1 MLLLAHR
8 MLPATIVAQLPW
20 ICHDQFF
27 DFCITFVLMRVH
39 VDDRQ
44 FRSKHDSRKYHCDSL
59 HSDKLQQQLFECC
72 QRDAECSGGL
82 SRPRLRMLSPANLK
96 NLKPMGR
103 HRWLFCQLLSL
114 RPRPTFRSCLS
125 ISTAL
130 TKKTFTNWYCTYVL
144 KFVSVDWWSFK
155 ATDRACSA
163 VSSEAWSRLQG

>member
-1 MLLLAHR
+1 M
-8 MLPATIVAQLPW
+8 
-20 ICHDQFF
+20 ICPCSHWMRFASSLTYLF
-27 DFCITFVLMRVH
+27 MRVH
-39 VDDRQ
+39 VDDRK
-44 FRSKHDSRKYHCDSL
+44 FRSKCDSRKHHCDNVYSN
-59 HSDKLQQQLFECC
+59 KLQQQLFECC
-72 QRDAECSGGL
+72 QRDAECSGWL
-82 SRPRLRMLSPANLK
+82 SRPRLRMLSPSNLK
-96 NLKPMGR
+96 NFKPTER
-103 HRWLFCQLLSL
+103 HRWLFCELLSL

>member
-1 MLLLAHR
+1 M
-8 MLPATIVAQLPW
+8 
-20 ICHDQFF
+20 ICPCSHW
-27 DFCITFVLMRVH
+27 MRFASSLTYLFMHVR

-44 FRSKHDSRKYHCDSL
+44 SRSTCDSRKHHCDSL
-59 HSDKLQQQLFECC
+59 HSNKLQQQLFECC
-72 QRDAECSGGL
+72 QRDAECSGVL
-82 SRPRLRMLSPANLK
+82 SRPRLRMLSPSNLK
-96 NLKPMGR
+96 SLKPTGR